1 MLPLAIAG
9 CDHIAGRVLGGR
21 VADHR
26 HRLDWFGMAS
36 LGSGVLAALAFTLAG
51 SPWATVTLASGAAA
65 LAHLPS
71 VITPTV
77 LLEYAGG
84 ARTTATGMYAVSNQ
98 LGSFGGTSLGGLIL
112 ALGGFPLVGLFCL
125 AVAVL
130 AAW

>member
-1 MLPLAIAG
+1 
-9 CDHIAGRVLGGR
+9 
-21 VADHR
+21 
-26 HRLDWFGMAS
+26 MAS

-65 LAHLPS
+65 LAHRPS

-77 LLEYAGG
+77 LLAYAGG

-98 LGSFGGTSLGGLIL
+98 LGSFGETSLGGLIL